1 MQTKAMKFN
10 PIVSLEVFLI
20 NTFYKKLFSN
30 TYMKLSWACDL
41 SLVCF
46 FTYGA
51 RTTVERTYS
60 KMKYE
65 VPVHMKSSFVAMLI
79 NLI

>member
-10 PIVSLEVFLI
+10 PIVNLEVLEI
-20 NTFYKKLFSN
+20 TFYKNLFSN

-51 RTTVERTYS
+51 KTAVERTYS